1 MTKKKSWPNALG
13 PFQVLSLLTGLSLVM
28 RFFSF
33 FPSVMDHD
41 ESTYIV
47 IADAVRQGQVYLRDV
62 IDTKP
67 IGIFLLFGAFQS
79 VLGKS
84 IIAIRVM
91 TALWVASS
99 GWMLYLTHREL
110 LKGSSTQTS
119 DAGPLATG
127 IIYVYTLSVFT
138 NFGVSPNTELFF
150 ALFSVTALFITVRYS
165 SPALFVLAGFLLGL
179 GFMIKYVVLFDALAI
194 GFFYLWMQ
202 VAERKKWS
210 YWFFRCTL
218 MAIAFLIPIFCVWMY
233 YRQIGMEQQF
243 LFYTFEVSHQY
254 FVKPPWHRSLL
265 FLLEGIG
272 RIFPVTILFI
282 YGSIHWRKIGL
293 RLPLLAWGWAAL
305 VIYIIMLPGKTFP
318 HYFIQLM
325 LPFSLLAGSFF
336 DPRHTPA
343 PAFAWIRN
351 PKIGYSLLGI
361 GLVVN
366 IAFQKTDYIDKEDYP
381 KAIAAYLNERLKPDD
396 IIYTANAPQIIYHL
410 TSRNSPTPYVHPSL
424 IWSDDNSQAL
434 GIDQAEEWHKILVQS
449 PRFIITK
456 NNVSPSNL
464 MKPAMDTSYQQ
475 VMAFGPKLLV
485 FERK

>member
-1 MTKKKSWPNALG
+1 MG

-79 VLGKS
+79 LLGKS
-84 IIAIRVM
+84 IIAIRVI
-91 TALWVASS
+91 TALWVALT

-110 LKGSSTQTS
+110 LKGTSTRVS

-127 IIYVYTLSVFT
+127 IIYVFTLSVFT

-150 ALFSVTALFITVRYS
+150 ALFSATALFLVLRYT
-165 SPALFVLAGFLLGL
+165 SPVLFMIAGFLLGL

-202 VAERKKWS
+202 VVQGKKWG
-210 YWFFRCTL
+210 YWFLRCTL
-218 MAIAFLIPIFCVWMY
+218 MAIAFLIPILCVWMY
-233 YRQIGMEQQF
+233 YRQLGMEEQF

-254 FVKPPWHRSLL
+254 FVKPPLTSYIL
-265 FLLEGIG
+265 FFLEGIG

-282 YGSIHWRKIGL
+282 YCTVHWRTTGL
-293 RLPLLAWGWAAL
+293 RLPLLAWGWTAL
-305 VIYIIMLPGKTFP
+305 VIFIIMLPGKTFP
-318 HYFIQLM
+318 HYFIQLL
-325 LPFSLLAGSFF
+325 LPFSLFAGSFF
-336 DPRHTPA
+336 DPRRIPG

-351 PKIGYSLLGI
+351 PKIGYPLLGL
-361 GLVVN
+361 GLLVNVV
-366 IAFQKTDYIDKEDYP
+366 FQKTDYIDKADYP
-381 KAIAAYLNERLKPDD
+381 REIAAYLNERLAPDD

-434 GIDQAEEWHKILVQS
+434 GISQTEEWHKILAQS

-456 NNVSPSNL
+456 NNQSPSNL

-475 VMAFGPKLLV
+475 VMSFGPKLLV